1 MTRVEGEV
9 VGGNRLTGVAGR
21 GAMGVVYLA
30 DQLALNRRVAVKVVN
45 PALAEDPEFRARFQH
60 EARMAAALEH
70 PHIVPVYAAGEDRG
84 RLYLTMRYV
93 EGTDLATA
101 LRRDGPMP
109 PALAVEVVEQIGSA
123 LDAAHARGLVH
134 RDVKPANVML
144 TWSEGR
150 PHAYLTDFGISK
162 LVGAA
167 GPTRTGMALGTLDYM
182 APELLVGDPYDGRAD
197 LYALGAVL
205 FQALTGRVPFPRG
218 TDAARMYAHLHDPVP
233 EDERVPPALMSVVR
247 RAMAKQPAER
257 YGTARELA
265 AAARAAL
272 GGRPETGAPAP
283 GSATSYERVGGVGQP
298 RQDQPRRAVLLG
310 GAAGLLAA
318 AGVGGA
324 LWWQSREEGDPTVRS
339 AGSGSPTSEATLPA
353 TEPAGRVLPTSK
365 VYSVGPKPQD
375 LQEVSG
381 YFFSLNRG
389 DNSLSCILQDS
400 ETVKTYQLDAEPL
413 YLLEG
418 RRKVWCVNAFHEMI
432 PIDLQTMA
440 VGQAVPMPMKT
451 SYDGTSDGDRWG
463 WIASAPAGIYR
474 FDLETGEKDL
484 DVRVPAGAVINR
496 VAVMDS
502 RVYGL
507 DIRKRLLHRYNAAD
521 GSLAGDPVQVPEGSF
536 VVAELGKQLIVGG
549 GKAGARVL
557 RGDQLVTPAIFRDTS
572 DVNAII
578 GDDFS
583 VWVAFTSN
591 KEIRRA
597 RMDLSGWIGAPV
609 RGVPFGPRFMAGL
622 GSGQLLVLD
631 EGTSKVTTVTITPLR

>member
-1 MTRVEGEV
+1 MEGEF

-30 DQLALNRRVAVKVVN
+30 DQVALNRRVAVKVVN

-70 PHIVPVYAAGEDRG
+70 PHIVPVYAAGEDQG

-101 LRRDGPMP
+101 LRREGPMP
-109 PALAVEVVEQIGSA
+109 PALAVEVVEQVGSA

-162 LVGAA
+162 VVGAA
-167 GPTRTGMALGTLDYM
+167 GPTRTGTALGTLDYM

-205 FQALTGRVPFPRG
+205 YQALTGRVPFQRD
-218 TDAARMYAHLHDPVP
+218 TDAARMYAHLNDPVP
-233 EDERVPPALMSVVR
+233 EDPRIPPALMSVVR
-247 RAMAKQPAER
+247 KAMAKQPAER
-257 YGTARELA
+257 YGTARELTS
-265 AAARAAL
+265 AARAAL

-283 GSATSYERVGGVGQP
+283 GAARSYERVGGGASGTDGP
-298 RQDQPRRAVLLG
+298 GRRGVLMG

-318 AGVGGA
+318 AGVGGTL
-324 LWWQSREEGDPTVRS
+324 LWRSRDEGDPQV
-339 AGSGSPTSEATLPA
+339 AGSGSPSVTEELTLPPG
-353 TEPAGRVLPTSK
+353 EPAGRVLPTSK
-365 VYSVGPKPQD
+365 VYTVGPKPQD
-375 LQEVSG
+375 MLEASAL
-381 YFFSLNRG
+381 FFTLNKG
-389 DNSLSCILQDS
+389 DNTLSCILQDS
-400 ETVKTYQLDAEPL
+400 ETVKTYRLDAEPYYVL
-413 YLLEG
+413 AG
-418 RRKVWCVNAFHEMI
+418 RSKAWCVTARYEMV
-432 PIDLQTMA
+432 PIDLQTLDMGEA
-440 VGQAVPMPMKT
+440 MPMPVDS
-451 SYDGTSDGDRWG
+451 SYDAISDQDRWG
-463 WIASAPAGIYR
+463 WVASPPAGIYR
-474 FDLETGEKDL
+474 FDLVSGVKDL
-484 DVRVPAGAVINR
+484 DIKVPPGAVINR
-496 VAVMDS
+496 VATKDS

-521 GSLAGDPVQVPEGSF
+521 GSLAADPVQVPDGSF
-536 VVAELGKQLIVGG
+536 VVADQGKHLIVGG
-549 GKAGARVL
+549 GKAGVRVL
-557 RGDQLVTPAIFRDTS
+557 RGDQLVTPPIFRDS
-572 DVNAII
+572 RDVSAII
-578 GDDFS
+578 GDNYS
-583 VWVAFTSN
+583 VWVAFTST

-609 RGVPFGPRFMAGL
+609 RGVPFGPRFMAGI

-631 EGTSKVTTVTITPLR
+631 EGTSQVTTVTMTPLR